1 MDRNITAKALCVLL
15 ICVVPCLSVA
25 AQEPGLK
32 EAAAD
37 SVIFTHEDSVRAS
50 AFSKLT
56 IQEFQFRADSS
67 QTSFFTDSSYYFKVI
82 SHDEMMKTYHG
93 DFADWLWVTGGFYVH
108 DLGSYGKPITVTT
121 NGLSNRHVLILMDGI
136 PMNEPDAG
144 WLNLNTVS
152 LENIERIEIFRGNAS
167 PLYGDEAAAGYVNIV
182 SRQFPANEP
191 VTSIKFRSAFSPFQ
205 DIGIYFGRNLG
216 SHLQVF
222 VGGSAKET
230 PGEQNVQ
237 GLQGGF
243 LFNVQ
248 RTRYAGKSLFAG
260 MNFLITPEWSMRFY
274 TQSNKDR
281 YDAYGRNL
289 YGDRN
294 IFDFSTVGGYRK
306 DERTDYHLS
315 VTGRTDRSLFQS
327 RLYFT
332 TIDRYARDFEAVST
346 PSLYTARQIGWDA
359 RYGLTMAGH
368 RLWIGS
374 RYQKRTLDHI
384 PAQETQTD
392 QTAVFAGDTFE
403 WNKLVLQPSGRYEYH
418 TTYGDAKSGAMNTAM
433 RLNNHTHITAH
444 VGYTEKYPLLM
455 DEFQNNV
462 GRYVTEFNGYPPN
475 DFNFS
480 SDYTKNLSK
489 EKLTTSAAAVHF
501 DHSFFMDKII
511 FSAYANDLRDAIY
524 YYPADFNNS
533 DSIDLKV
540 ANLSR
545 SKTYGVEF
553 EVMKKIGMF
562 EFTARQA
569 LSKGSDEIRSGV
581 PAYRTY
587 LSGYGEYFFL
597 RKNLKLTGFLSAH
610 YIGKHAGYTF
620 QDAPQ
625 IYFITPRYSRGG
637 WILNTRI
644 SVYIGSLQIYYEAE
658 NFPRIRFT
666 MLDGYDVT
674 RQQVRV
680 GLIWKLYN

>member
-1 MDRNITAKALCVLL
+1 MDLKTAEKVWCALILW
-15 ICVVPCLSVA
+15 VVPCSILA
-25 AQEPGLK
+25 AQEPGYSDTPP
-32 EAAAD
+32 D
-37 SVIFTHEDSVRAS
+37 SVVFTYEDSVQAA
-50 AFSKLT
+50 AFAKLT
-56 IQEFQFRADSS
+56 IQEFQIRADST
-67 QTSFFTDSSYYFKVI
+67 QLSFYSDSSYFFKVI
-82 SHDEMMKTYHG
+82 THDEMMKTYHG
-93 DFADWLWVTGGFYVH
+93 DFADWLWVVGGFYVH
-108 DLGSYGKPITVTT
+108 DLGSYGKPITASS
-121 NGLSNRHVLILMDGI
+121 NGLSNRHVMILLDGI
-136 PMNEPDAG
+136 PLNEPDAG
-144 WLNLNTVS
+144 WLNLNAVS
-152 LENIERIEIFRGNAS
+152 QENIERIEIFRGNAS
-167 PLYGDEAAAGYVNIV
+167 PLYGDQAAAGYINIV
-182 SRQFPANEP
+182 SRQFLSNEP
-191 VTSIKFRSAFSPFQ
+191 ITSIKFRSAFSPFQ

-243 LFNVQ
+243 LYSVQ
-248 RTRYAGKSLFAG
+248 RTRYAGKNLFAG

-289 YGDRN
+289 FGDRN
-294 IFDFSTVGGYRK
+294 TYDFSTVGGFRK

-315 VTGRTDRSLFQS
+315 VTGKTDRSLFQS

-332 TIDRYARDFEAVST
+332 TIDRYARDFNAIT
-346 PSLYTARQIGWDA
+346 IPSLYTSRQIGWDA
-359 RYGLTMAGH
+359 RYGLSIARH
-368 RLWIGS
+368 RLWIGGQ
-374 RYQKRTLDHI
+374 YQKHALDHI

-403 WNKLVLQPSGRYEYH
+403 WNRLVIQPSGRYEYH
-418 TTYGDAKSGAMNTAM
+418 STYGDAKSGALNVAVP
-433 RLNNHTHITAH
+433 LNNKTRMTANA
-444 VGYTEKYPLLM
+444 GYTEKIPLMM

-462 GRYVTEFNGYPPN
+462 GRYVAEFNGYPPG
-475 DFNFS
+475 DFNFPT
-480 SDYTKNLSK
+480 DYTKNLSK
-489 EKLTTSAAAVHF
+489 EKITTVVAAVHF
-501 DHSFFMDKII
+501 DHFLGLDRVI
-511 FSAYANDLRDAIY
+511 FSGYANDLRDAVY
-524 YYPADFNNS
+524 YYPADFYNS
-533 DSIDLKV
+533 DSIDLRV

-553 EVMKKIGMF
+553 EVMKRIAMF

-569 LSKGSDEIRSGV
+569 LSKGSDEIRNGV

-597 RKNLKLTGFLSAH
+597 RKNLKLTGFLSAQ

-625 IYFITPRYSRGG
+625 VYYITPRYSGGG

-644 SVYIGSLQIYYEAE
+644 SAFVGSLQIYYEAE